1 MNIPNIKKKNV
12 VHVSTYFLDV
22 RQNAIDLYWYI

>member
-1 MNIPNIKKKNV
+1 MNIPNIKKNV
-12 VHVSTYFLDV
+12 VHGSTYFLDV